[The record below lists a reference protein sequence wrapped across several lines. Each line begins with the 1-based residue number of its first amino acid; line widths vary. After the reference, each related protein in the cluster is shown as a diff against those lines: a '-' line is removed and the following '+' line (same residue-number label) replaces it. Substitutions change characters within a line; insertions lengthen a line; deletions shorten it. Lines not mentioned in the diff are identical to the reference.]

1 MVFLGEI
8 SVIGMKKRSW
18 THVCALNGLVGLLK
32 GLKQQN
38 TKAVDAH
45 ERKED

>member
-8 SVIGMKKRSW
+8 SVIGMKTQLDSCLHFEW
-18 THVCALNGLVGLLK
+18 LLK
-32 GLKQQN
+32 GLKRRN
-38 TKAVDAH
+38 MKAVDAH